1 MMARHRDDFT
11 PDTKE
16 SLAARAGYR
25 CSFPGCRALTIGPS
39 SEAPD
44 AMSSVGMACHI
55 SAASAGPGARRYH
68 PDMSPEDR
76 RSIGN
81 GIWMCYTH
89 GKLIDTDETR
99 FTIPQLE
106 KWREIAEVRARAQ
119 VERAAS
125 RRLLLFDLDLAP
137 SDFHVRAGGTENRII
152 GEALQDA
159 GVGEIWGREE
169 MHVVRDCV
177 VELVRNAL
185 THGRATAVNV
195 SIEGRCIRMTED
207 GDPFD
212 PWTLYARGSESG
224 GVLAVK
230 HLLDAYRDNIVL
242 SSSRLG
248 DRNQV
253 IISLARSA
261 EDVRNA
267 TPCHLEFRWSDLTE
281 DAPPMS
287 IEKGCHAV
295 YVILPPFISPSDA
308 ISVSRRLHWLREDGR
323 PVIFIA
329 EHTSKVVRDRME
341 RLFPGA
347 RVMLANSPESE
358 DFW

>member
-1 MMARHRDDFT
+1 MTSHRDNFSL
-11 PDTKE
+11 DTKA
-16 SLAARAGYR
+16 SLAARAAYR

-39 SEAPD
+39 SEAAD
-44 AMSSVGMACHI
+44 ATSSVGMACHI
-55 SAASAGPGARRYH
+55 SAASAGPGARRYR
-68 PDMSPEDR
+68 PDMSSEDR

-99 FTIPQLE
+99 FTTPQLE
-106 KWREIAEVRARAQ
+106 KWREIAELRARAQ
-119 VERAAS
+119 VERAAR

-137 SDFHVRAGGTENRII
+137 SDFHVRADGTENRII

-159 GVGEIWGREE
+159 GVGEIWGTEE
-169 MHVVRDCV
+169 MHAVRDCV

-195 SIEGRCIRMTED
+195 SIEGRRILITDD
-207 GDPFD
+207 GARFD
-212 PWTLYARGSESG
+212 PWTLYSRGSEPG

-230 HLLDAYRDNIVL
+230 HLLDAYRDNMVL

-253 IISLARSA
+253 IISLVRSA

-281 DAPPMS
+281 DAPPMF
-287 IEKGCHAV
+287 IETGCHAI
-295 YVILPPFISPSDA
+295 YVILPPYISPSDA
-308 ISVSRRLHWLREDGR
+308 ISVSRRLHWLREDGH

-329 EHTSKVVRDRME
+329 EHTSQVVRDRME

-347 RVMLANSPESE
+347 RVMLASSPEGE